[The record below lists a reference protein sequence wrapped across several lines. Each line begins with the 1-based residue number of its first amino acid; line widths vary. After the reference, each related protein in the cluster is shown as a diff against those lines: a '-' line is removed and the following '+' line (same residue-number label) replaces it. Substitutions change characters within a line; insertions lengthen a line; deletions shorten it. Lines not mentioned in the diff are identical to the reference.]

1 MQIESIPFPRYDGRS
16 DPRRWVHKMTTLFR
30 LQEIDDLPGTRAE
43 IAIALLDGPAA
54 DWAELYFDAA
64 ANLHEQWAD
73 WSQALT
79 DRFVREQDPE
89 RAQDLVRHVFQ
100 KRGETL
106 VAYAERFMLMCTRAR
121 PALDHDRYH
130 KYWLRGL
137 RDERAAE
144 YAFTVLA
151 ASGLAPTFDHAF
163 RYAKR
168 ATEAKTNVRGRVETD
183 EEEDEPELEL
193 RPLKR
198 GATVRRGDGA
208 RRLESSKQ
216 KTTTIVAEQPA
227 ADDSDDEELRQLLA
241 GLTSLLAKKQ
251 EKRRARRAEGNATR
265 FVESVSESADN
276 ADVEATARMANGDGP
291 PPSKRLRGASGKKAR
306 KPRKK
311 PELDREWA
319 DYAAQ
324 AWAIPLRFLKGRS
337 KREVYSQVILAL
349 RDAFG
354 FTPKPKKKK
363 AEEDQPSASAPPP
376 QTDVEMEQPA
386 PASPPQQTALAQRR
400 GANEKRCKVFV
411 AGQFVAKVIVDPGSS
426 QSIMNS
432 AFAKQHG
439 VKHATPSRGTLL
451 LADGSVQKPWGRTD
465 EVRVDVGGVV
475 VQQTFSVLPTRNSYD
490 ILLGT
495 DWLRTVHGR
504 ANFDDGTYTFGVSKR
519 IAVVPRWRKLYF
531 AKEQP
536 RTVEDDDD
544 ASDASSESDM
554 AAALEELI
562 EQMQA
567 LASESES
574 EGESE
579 SEEECF
585 LVLSDQVLG
594 ELHIN
599 PRLQPEVLSGIRS
612 LVGEYVD
619 CFALTFEDMVRTPL
633 MQFEIEL
640 RQGEVAKRCGR
651 TRRLAPKETE
661 FVKAQIDELLNAGLI
676 VPWEEAA
683 RRFGCPKRKDRWL
696 SPITIAPKKDGTFRF
711 CCAYQRLNDA
721 TIPDKFV
728 LPRADDLLDRVM
740 GHAWYSALDGFSGY
754 YSLGLHPESVMKT
767 AFATSFG
774 VFCWLVLPF
783 GVTNGPA
790 AYSRLVEQ
798 VYGGLDRVGVFID
811 DVCCAHQ
818 DEAGIVEDL
827 RRVFERCRDGGLRL
841 KPKKCFVG
849 YQEVDFL
856 GHRLCPDGMRMDE
869 IKVEKILKMPP
880 PKDRKQMQSLYG
892 MFSYY
897 RRFLKNFASISA
909 PLSSLLST
917 RRDFEWTPE
926 AQGALEEL
934 KKLLV
939 DGAVLAAVDEDL
951 PFLVDTDASAYGVG
965 AVLSQEQNGEERPIY
980 FYSRLLK
987 DAETRYS
994 TTERE
999 GLALVVGLKKF
1010 RVYVLGRKV
1019 VARTDHAALSHMLR
1033 KTDLTGRI
1041 ARWKL
1046 ILSEY
1051 DVHYVTRSGERHRNA
1066 DGLSRLVDEDL
1077 APRPVNN
1084 EGECDECPVLVA
1096 EEVAAAF
1103 QACPEYAEALLTAN
1117 ELGSRFR
1124 WGERNLFYEDL
1135 DGRRR
1140 ICLLPSQVRAVISEE
1155 HCVGHFSAE
1164 ITLQRLRQRY
1174 WFPRMRKQV
1183 HNVVKTCQ
1191 TCQMFGSR
1199 PPIRSTLPIA
1209 VEEPWELV
1217 ELDTVV
1223 GLPATPRKAVGFVT
1237 AIDCFTGYVITEALT
1252 SMGAAKTLKFLVN
1265 KVICAWG
1272 VPQKILTDNGTEFRG
1287 VFGETVKNLKIEH
1300 KWSTPRYPRSHG
1312 KVENVQRL
1320 LLDRLRK
1327 CPNPRSWDENLPA
1340 ATFAVNARRGK
1351 FLSPLE
1357 LLTGVVPK
1365 SRTEVDLLSGEP
1377 RGSAEP
1383 LQSALADRLT
1393 NMALCREQFR
1403 DSSKKSRESWTK
1415 EAGMQRID
1423 PGTEV
1428 RVYRLENHGKL
1439 EATFEKG
1446 VVTWWGNQGACKVL
1460 VGGRVKRMPQFC
1472 VKPWIASQ

>member
-1 MQIESIPFPRYDGRS
+1 MN
-16 DPRRWVHKMTTLFR
+16 TLFR
-30 LQEIDDLPGTRAE
+30 LHQVDDLPGTRAE
-43 IAIALLDGPAA
+43 IAVTLLDGPAA
-54 DWAELYFDAA
+54 DWAELRFDAV
-64 ANLHEQWAD
+64 ANLPMPWAS
-73 WSQALT
+73 WSRALT
-79 DRFVREQDPE
+79 ERFVRELDPE
-89 RAQDLVRHVFQ
+89 RAKEQIRHIFQ
-100 KRGETL
+100 KRGEPL
-106 VAYAERFMLMCTRAR
+106 VAYAERFMLMCSRAR
-121 PALDHDRYH
+121 PAVNHDKYY

-144 YAFTVLA
+144 YAFTRIAATKLA
-151 ASGLAPTFDHAF
+151 VTFDYAF
-163 RYAKR
+163 RQAKN
-168 ATEAKTNVRGRVETD
+168 ATEARKNARGFEETD
-183 EEEDEPELEL
+183 EEEEDELGLEEKTLATEL
-193 RPLKR
+193 RPTRK
-198 GATVRRGDGA
+198 GA
-208 RRLESSKQ
+208 RRLENPDRKV
-216 KTTTIVAEQPA
+216 TTAKEDPA
-227 ADDSDDEELRQLLA
+227 VDDSEDEELRQLIS
-241 GLTSLLAKKQ
+241 GLTGLLAKRQ
-251 EKRRARRAEGNATR
+251 EKRRARRAEGNASR
-265 FVESVSESADN
+265 FVESMSEGED
-276 ADVEATARMANGDGP
+276 DVEAEATARMADEDEQQ
-291 PPSKRLRGASGKKAR
+291 PSKRRRGAAGKKAR

-363 AEEDQPSASAPPP
+363 GEDEPSASAPPQ
-376 QTDVEMEQPA
+376 QTDVYMEPAAQQPQG
-386 PASPPQQTALAQRR
+386 PQPYQATLAQKQGGRDWL
-400 GANEKRCKVFV
+400 ERCKVFV
-411 AGQFVAKVIVDPGSS
+411 AGQFVPKVIVDPGSS
-426 QSIMNS
+426 NSIMD
-432 AFAKQHG
+432 AEFARQFRI
-439 VKHATPSRGTLL
+439 KHTMPSRGTLL
-451 LADGSVQKPWGRTD
+451 LADGSVQKPLGRTD
-465 EVRVDVGGVV
+465 EVRVEVGGVWI
-475 VQQTFSVLPTRNSYD
+475 QQAFSVLPTKNSYD

-495 DWLRTVHGR
+495 DWLRTVRSR
-504 ANFDDGTYTFGVSKR
+504 ADFEEGTYTFGVKKR
-519 IAVVPRWRKLYF
+519 ITVVPKWRKLFF
-531 AKEQP
+531 AKKQP
-536 RTVEDDDD
+536 AAVEDDT
-544 ASDASSESDM
+544 SDASSESDM

-567 LASESES
+567 LASDSES
-574 EGESE
+574 EDED
-579 SEEECF
+579 ECF
-585 LVLSDQVLG
+585 LALSDQVLG
-594 ELHIN
+594 ELHVN
-599 PRLQPEVLSGIRS
+599 PKLKPEVLSDIRS
-612 LVGEYVD
+612 LVSEYVD
-619 CFALTFEDMVRTPL
+619 CFALTFQDMVRTPL

-661 FVKAQIDELLNAGLI
+661 FVKAQIDELLEAKLI
-676 VPWEEAA
+676 IPWEEAA
-683 RRFGCPKRKDRWL
+683 KKYGCPKRKNRWL
-696 SPITIAPKKDGTFRF
+696 SPITIAPKKDGSFRF

-740 GHAWYSALDGFSGY
+740 GHACYSALDGFSGY
-754 YSLGLHPESVMKT
+754 YSLGLHPESVLKT

-818 DEAGIVEDL
+818 SEAGIVEDL
-827 RRVFERCRDGGLRL
+827 RRVFARCRDGGLRL

-849 YQEVDFL
+849 YREVDFL
-856 GHRLCPDGMRMDE
+856 GHRLCPEGMRMDE
-869 IKVEKILKMPP
+869 AKVEKISRMPSP
-880 PKDRKQMQSLYG
+880 TDRKQLQSLYG

-897 RRFLKNFASISA
+897 RRFLKNFAGVSA
-909 PLSSLLST
+909 PMSSLLST
-917 RRDFEWTPE
+917 RRDFLWTPE
-926 AQGALEEL
+926 VQKALEEL

-939 DGAVLAAVDEDL
+939 DGAVLTAVNEDL
-951 PFLVDTDASAYGVG
+951 PFLVDTDASAYGIG
-965 AVLSQEQNGEERPIY
+965 AVLSQEQDGEERPIY

-994 TTERE
+994 ATERE
-999 GLALVVGLKKF
+999 GLALVAGLEKF

-1051 DVHYVTRSGERHRNA
+1051 DVHYVTRPGERHRNA
-1066 DGLSRLVDEDL
+1066 DGLSRLVDEDSE
-1077 APRPVNN
+1077 PRPVNK
-1084 EGECDECPVLVA
+1084 EEECDECPALVA
-1096 EEVAAAF
+1096 EDVAAAF
-1103 QACPEYAEALLTAN
+1103 QACREYAEILPLVN
-1117 ELGSRFR
+1117 EQDSRFR
-1124 WGERNLFYEDL
+1124 WGERNLFLEDL
-1135 DGRRR
+1135 DGRRK
-1140 ICLLPSQVRAVISEE
+1140 ICLLPNQVRAVVSDE

-1164 ITLQRLRQRY
+1164 ITLQRVRQRY
-1174 WFPRMRKQV
+1174 WFAKMRKQV
-1183 HNVVKTCQ
+1183 QDIVKTCQ

-1223 GLPATPRKAVGFVT
+1223 GLPTTPRKAVGFVT
-1237 AIDCFTGYVITEALT
+1237 AIDCFTGYAITDALT
-1252 SMGAAKTLKFLVN
+1252 SLGAAKTLKFLVN
-1265 KVICAWG
+1265 KIIYAWG

-1287 VFGETVKNLKIEH
+1287 VFSETVKNLKIEH

-1357 LLTGVVPK
+1357 LLTGVIPK

-1415 EAGMQRID
+1415 EAGAQRVD

-1460 VGGRVKRMPQFC
+1460 VGDRVKRMPQFC
-1472 VKPWIASQ
+1472 VKPWVAPQ